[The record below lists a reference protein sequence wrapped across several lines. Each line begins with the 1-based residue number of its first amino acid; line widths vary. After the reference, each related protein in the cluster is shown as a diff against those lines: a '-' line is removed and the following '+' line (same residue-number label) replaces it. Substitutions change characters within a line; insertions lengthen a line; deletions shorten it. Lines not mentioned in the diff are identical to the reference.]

1 MKGLQAI
8 AMATRR
14 KDTYT
19 TIALD
24 ALDCLANRLLIG
36 HIHSF
41 VYSHMSSKHQ
51 LIMEIFKN
59 ERSAKQKMIN
69 ING

>member
-8 AMATRR
+8 AVAALRQY
-14 KDTYT
+14 TYT

-24 ALDCLANRLLIG
+24 PLDCLANRLLIG

-41 VYSHMSSKHQ
+41 VF
-51 LIMEIFKN
+51 I
-59 ERSAKQKMIN
+59 A
-69 ING
+69 